1 MMLKLKLQYF
11 GHIMRRVDSLVKT
24 LTLGGSGGRRRRGQQ
39 RMRGLD
45 GITDLMDMSLRELRE
60 LMDREAWRAAIHG
73 VAKSWTRLS
82 VWIEL
87 NWTELKWLVIED
99 IILCIIASV
108 YFLQWISKHFFYC
121 CYRKFNQV
129 TSSSSKVS
137 PLPSCS
143 SWHGFWACQ
152 CVAKGMIHFVGRY
165 TNSMGQWTCGS
176 VCKAGVISA
185 RGQGKETPGHSNR
198 MRGRDIRRERCLQSS
213 CSPGAYCR
221 LGWQRFCSQ
230 PALAMPGDALG
241 RGGLMTNLLQIRK
254 RLR

>member
-1 MMLKLKLQYF
+1 MCLKPGYVLVSYIIQYIPSLFRHFGWGFDLKKKL
-11 GHIMRRVDSLVKT
+11 SL
-24 LTLGGSGGRRRRGQQ
+24 
-39 RMRGLD
+39 
-45 GITDLMDMSLRELRE
+45 
-60 LMDREAWRAAIHG
+60 
-73 VAKSWTRLS
+73 
-82 VWIEL
+82 
-87 NWTELKWLVIED
+87 
-99 IILCIIASV
+99 
-108 YFLQWISKHFFYC
+108 SKK
-121 CYRKFNQV
+121 RKFNQV

-221 LGWQRFCSQ
+221 LG
-230 PALAMPGDALG
+230 
-241 RGGLMTNLLQIRK
+241 
-254 RLR
+254 